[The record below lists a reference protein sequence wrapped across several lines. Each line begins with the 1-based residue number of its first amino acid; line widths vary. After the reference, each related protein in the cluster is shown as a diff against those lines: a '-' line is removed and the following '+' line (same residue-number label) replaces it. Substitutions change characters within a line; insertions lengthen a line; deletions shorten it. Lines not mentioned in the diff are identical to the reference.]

1 MLSLSEMLSA
11 EEEIPICVEF
21 AESSWSEEFVASL
34 GPKDKEV
41 GLDNSDEDE
50 DDMYVE
56 DTRNPISENEKFDRS
71 H

>member
-11 EEEIPICVEF
+11 EEEIPICAEF

-50 DDMYVE
+50 DDM
-56 DTRNPISENEKFDRS
+56 
-71 H
+71 